1 MIVRLMLSIATVLD
15 LKLIQFD
22 VRLHFCMVIVYDL
35 KLKQTIYIEQLIDF
49 DCVL

>member
-1 MIVRLMLSIATVLD
+1 MIVRLMLSIATVD

-22 VRLHFCMVIVYDL
+22 VRLHFRMVIVYDL